1 MNFVNYLYLLIS
13 ALGFG
18 SNYVPIKKYSSG
30 DGMFFQ
36 FIFCCSILVSGIIV
50 AIYTNCEFYP
60 VIMLGGFLWATGNI
74 LCVPAIKLIGL
85 APAICIWGSSNM
97 LVGWSSGVFGIFGY
111 PIKEY
116 VSNIYLN
123 YFGVFLSLIALILY
137 SLIKI
142 EKSDNQINVLE
153 EEERLF
159 PRTKEYIRKLI
170 GISCALISGAFF
182 GTNFNPIVNIRISEN
197 ISNLDCVFS
206 HFCGIFLTSFTYFLF
221 YCFYKKKPLLYPKII
236 IPGFF
241 SGILWSLADIAW
253 FISNEKLGQSI
264 SFPIVTSTPN
274 IVASLWSICVFKE
287 IIGQRNYFLLT
298 IALSLT
304 ILSSIIISLSK

>member
-1 MNFVNYLYLLIS
+1 MNFFYLNFLIIS

-18 SNYVPIKKYSSG
+18 SNYIPIKKYSSG

-36 FIFCCSILVSGIIV
+36 FIFCCSIFLSGIIV
-50 AIYTNCEFYP
+50 AIYTNCNFYP
-60 VIMLGGFLWATGNI
+60 FAMLGGFLWATGNI

-97 LVGWSSGVFGIFGY
+97 LIGWSSGVFGIFGY

-123 YFGVFLSLIALILY
+123 YVGVFLSFIALILY

-142 EKSDNQINVLE
+142 EKDENEINVF
-153 EEERLF
+153 EEERLL
-159 PRTKEYIRKLI
+159 PNTKEYIRKSV
-170 GISCALISGAFF
+170 GISCALISGTFF
-182 GTNFNPIVNIRISEN
+182 GTNFNPIVNIRIREN

-253 FISNEKLGQSI
+253 FVSNEKLGQSI

-274 IVASLWSICVFKE
+274 IIASLWSICLFKE
-287 IIGQRNYFLLT
+287 ICGKRNYLLLT

-304 ILSSIIISLSK
+304 ILSSIVISLSK